1 MDEAE
6 RERRR
11 RLIVEA
17 RETVKRVAAIEVD
30 HLAVAMSRSVESV
43 MDRDRRELAARDAE
57 WAQRREA
64 ERQHQAETVP
74 AAEVGEALEDIAQP
88 RSMRWIAR
96 TSRFV
101 NVSTNS
107 LGGSTRSSAGRSTTL
122 GRWIAASRKSIRL
135 CGKLQQTL
143 QVSERRALDDGPL
156 PPHLSQHR

>member
-74 AAEVGEALEDIAQP
+74 AAEVGEALEACAAAIDAMD
-88 RSMRWIAR
+88 RE
-96 TSRFV
+96 
-101 NVSTNS
+101 NVALRERVDELTRRLDAVERRPVDD
-107 LGGSTRSSAGRSTTL
+107 LGAVDRGLAK
-122 GRWIAASRKSIRL
+122 IDRL

-156 PPHLSQHR
+156 PPHLSQH